1 MRLKSTLQQYFN
13 WGGKSTLKVV
23 RQYQEKYERIAT
35 LLAANPELLRLA
47 HRDWA
52 GKLSTSRRGRRAA
65 YSCEEILRA
74 LVVMFV
80 EQLPYRAAVS
90 RIDTSEFLRGFVG
103 LGTRP
108 MMDYTFLCKAMVA
121 LSARTL
127 EAMNQ
132 ALAKFAVNQEKISGG
147 KLRMDSTAY
156 ETNIHFPTDASLLWD
171 SYRVLARVLKRAQKG
186 LPGLGLAHRY
196 HTRKAKRLY
205 TFLARNGKSTSRS
218 TQRRVKTRYR
228 VLIARVRWVAGI
240 GREVV
245 ELLANTGWR
254 AGDTGALILAEATC
268 EELQTYLPTVERI
281 IDQAERRVLL
291 GEQVPNDEKVFSLFE
306 PHTELLMRG
315 KARKPIEFGHKV
327 LLSQSGEKF
336 ITHYQVLERN
346 LDDRELLT
354 PALESHR
361 NLFGSLPEVLAAD
374 KGFYRSAGQLASLR
388 EEIKTVSIAKLGR
401 RTKEET
407 ARERSEGFKAG
418 QRFRAGSEG
427 SISVLKRAYKLNR
440 CLFKGFKNFAA
451 SVGCAVLCHNLV
463 LLTRL

>member
-35 LLAANPELLRLA
+35 LVAANPELLRLA

-156 ETNIHFPTDASLLWD
+156 ETNIHFPTDDSLLWD
-171 SYRVLARVLKRAQKG
+171 GYRVLARILKRVQKE
-186 LPGLGLAHRY
+186 LPALGLAHRY

-268 EELQTYLPTVERI
+268 EEL
-281 IDQAERRVLL
+281 
-291 GEQVPNDEKVFSLFE
+291 
-306 PHTELLMRG
+306 
-315 KARKPIEFGHKV
+315 
-327 LLSQSGEKF
+327 
-336 ITHYQVLERN
+336 
-346 LDDRELLT
+346 
-354 PALESHR
+354 
-361 NLFGSLPEVLAAD
+361 
-374 KGFYRSAGQLASLR
+374 
-388 EEIKTVSIAKLGR
+388 
-401 RTKEET
+401 
-407 ARERSEGFKAG
+407 
-418 QRFRAGSEG
+418 
-427 SISVLKRAYKLNR
+427 
-440 CLFKGFKNFAA
+440 
-451 SVGCAVLCHNLV
+451 
-463 LLTRL
+463 